1 MIVAF
6 ELGWDSCL
14 RVCICTLI
22 LTRNQTGLQLDI
34 ARHLHVKSSLLH
46 NHIKTGLVLF
56 AEVQAGLGHVCID
69 HFMENLDVGRSV
81 ANDSLNET
89 MVAVGTKSINQSM
102 ISLIKRKKLAGNF
115 GANKNL

>member
-1 MIVAF
+1 MIVALK
-6 ELGWDSCL
+6 LGWDSCL

-22 LTRNQTGLQLDI
+22 LTRNQSGLQLDI

-46 NHIKTGLVLF
+46 NHIKTGLVFF

-81 ANDSLNET
+81 SNDSLDEA
-89 MVAVGTKSINQSM
+89 MVAVGTKLINYQ
-102 ISLIKRKKLAGNF
+102 F
-115 GANKNL
+115 D

>member
-14 RVCICTLI
+14 WVCVCTLI

-56 AEVQAGLGHVCID
+56 TEVQAGLGHVGID
-69 HFMENLDVGRSV
+69 HFMEHLDVGCSV
-81 ANDSLNET
+81 ANDSLDEA
-89 MVAVGTKSINQSM
+89 MVAVGTKSINYQ
-102 ISLIKRKKLAGNF
+102 F
-115 GANKNL
+115 D

>member
-1 MIVAF
+1 MIVALK
-6 ELGWDSCL
+6 LGWDSCF

-22 LTRNQTGLQLDI
+22 LTRNQSGLQLDI

-46 NHIKTGLVLF
+46 NHIKASLVFF

-81 ANDSLNET
+81 ANDSLDEA
-89 MVAVGTKSINQSM
+89 MVAVGTKSINQSI